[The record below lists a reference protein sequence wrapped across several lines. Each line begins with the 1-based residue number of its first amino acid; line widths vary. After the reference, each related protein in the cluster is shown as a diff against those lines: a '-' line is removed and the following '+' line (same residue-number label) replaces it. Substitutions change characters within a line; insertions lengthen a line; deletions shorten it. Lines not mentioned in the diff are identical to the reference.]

1 MQLTRREGINQRNGV
16 FLMNPAGNK
25 QGYKILVVDDEDHI
39 RRILKFQLEKHGYR
53 VVLAENGEVALEL
66 VRRESPDLIL
76 LDLMM
81 PRIDG
86 FETCRR
92 IRQNF
97 QTSQIPVIILTA
109 KSELPDKIKG
119 LQDGANDYL
128 IKPYSNEELL
138 LRVRNVLEWSLRQ
151 KEANPLTGLPG
162 NRAIE
167 KELQAR
173 IESKAPF
180 AFLYLDI
187 DNFKPYNDHYGYQK
201 GDDAILFLG
210 DIITEAVNSLGGGDD
225 FVGHIGGDD
234 FVIIT
239 APERAEFIARHIVD
253 EFDRGSLVLLREE
266 DITRGFME
274 VRNRLGDVKRMP
286 VMSLTIAIVLDEE
299 GKLKHYAQVN
309 DIASELKQYGKGMVG
324 SIVVRERRK
333 SNEPAQKVES
343 EG

>member
-1 MQLTRREGINQRNGV
+1 MEN
-16 FLMNPAGNK
+16 AGSK
-25 QGYKILVVDDEDHI
+25 QDYKILVVDDEDHI

-53 VVLAENGEVALEL
+53 VVVAENGEIALEL
-66 VRRESPDLIL
+66 MRREAPDLVL

-81 PRIDG
+81 PKIDG

-97 QTSQIPVIILTA
+97 QTSQIPIIMLTA

-138 LRVRNVLEWSLRQ
+138 LRVGNVLDWSLKQ

-167 KELQAR
+167 KELQGR
-173 IESKAPF
+173 IEGKEPF

-210 DIITEAVNSLGGGDD
+210 DIVTEAVNSLGGVND

-234 FVIIT
+234 FVVIT
-239 APERAEFIARHIVD
+239 SPARAEFIARHIVD
-253 EFDRGSLVLLREE
+253 EFDKGSLILLHEE
-266 DITRGFME
+266 DIGRGFME
-274 VRNRLGDVKRMP
+274 VQNRLGEIKRMP
-286 VMSLTIAIVLDEE
+286 LMSLTIALVVDDE

-309 DIASELKQYGKGMVG
+309 DIASELKQYGKAMVG
-324 SIVVRERRK
+324 SVVVRERRK
-333 SNEPAQKVES
+333 GSEAALQVES
-343 EG
+343 EH

>member
-1 MQLTRREGINQRNGV
+1 MDN
-16 FLMNPAGNK
+16 AGNK
-25 QGYKILVVDDEDHI
+25 QSYKILVVDDEDHI
-39 RRILKFQLEKHGYR
+39 RRILKFQLEKRGYR
-53 VVLAENGEVALEL
+53 VVLAENGEIALEL

-81 PRIDG
+81 PKIDG

-97 QTSQIPVIILTA
+97 QTSQIPIIMLTA
-109 KSELPDKIKG
+109 KTELQDKIKG

-138 LRVRNVLEWSLRQ
+138 LRVGNVLDWSLKQ

-167 KELQAR
+167 KELQGR
-173 IESKAPF
+173 IEKTEPF

-201 GDDAILFLG
+201 GDEAILFLS
-210 DIITEAVNSLGGGDD
+210 DIVTEAVNALGGAND

-234 FVIIT
+234 FVVIT
-239 APERAEFIARHIVD
+239 SPARAEFIARHIID
-253 EFDRGSLVLLREE
+253 EFDKGSLILLRE
-266 DITRGFME
+266 DDVRRGFME
-274 VRNRLGDVKRMP
+274 VRSRLGEVKRMP
-286 VMSLTIAIVLDEE
+286 LMSLTIALVVDDE

-309 DIASELKQYGKGMVG
+309 DIASELKRYGKGMSG
-324 SIVVRERRK
+324 SVVVRERRK
-333 SNEPAQKVES
+333 TSEAEEKVEF
-343 EG
+343 GA

>member
-1 MQLTRREGINQRNGV
+1 MDN
-16 FLMNPAGNK
+16 AGNK

-39 RRILKFQLEKHGYR
+39 RRILKYQLEKHGYR
-53 VVLAENGEVALEL
+53 VVLAENGEIALEL
-66 VRRESPDLIL
+66 VRREAPDLIL

-81 PRIDG
+81 PKIDG

-92 IRQNF
+92 IRQSF
-97 QTSQIPVIILTA
+97 QTSQIPIIMLTA
-109 KSELPDKIKG
+109 KTELQDKIKG

-138 LRVRNVLEWSLRQ
+138 LRVGNVLDWSVKQ

-167 KELQAR
+167 KELQGR
-173 IESKAPF
+173 IEKTVPF

-201 GDDAILFLG
+201 GDEAILFLS
-210 DIITEAVNSLGGGDD
+210 DIVTEAVNALGGAND

-234 FVIIT
+234 FVVIT
-239 APERAEFIARHIVD
+239 SPARAEFIARHIID
-253 EFDRGSLVLLREE
+253 EFDKGSLILLHE
-266 DITRGFME
+266 DDVRRGFME
-274 VRNRLGDVKRMP
+274 VRSRLGEVKRMP
-286 VMSLTIAIVLDEE
+286 LMSLTIALVVDDE

-309 DIASELKQYGKGMVG
+309 DIASELKRYGKGMSG
-324 SIVVRERRK
+324 SVVVRERRK
-333 SNEPAQKVES
+333 TSEAEEKVEF
-343 EG
+343 GA

>member
-1 MQLTRREGINQRNGV
+1 MEN
-16 FLMNPAGNK
+16 AGRK

-39 RRILKFQLEKHGYR
+39 RRILKFQLEKHGFR
-53 VVLAENGEVALEL
+53 VILAENGEVALEII
-66 VRRESPDLIL
+66 RRESPDLVI

-81 PRIDG
+81 PKIDG

-92 IRQNF
+92 IRRSF
-97 QTSQIPVIILTA
+97 QTAQIPIIMLTA

-128 IKPYSNEELL
+128 VKPYSNEELL
-138 LRVRNVLEWSLRQ
+138 LRVRNVLDWSNRQ

-173 IESKAPF
+173 IESKKPF

-187 DNFKPYNDHYGYQK
+187 DNFKPYNDHYGYQR
-201 GDDAILFLG
+201 GDDAILFLS
-210 DIITEAVNSLGGGDD
+210 DIVTEAVRSLGGAND

-234 FVIIT
+234 FVVIT
-239 APERAEFIARHIVD
+239 SPARGEFIGRHIID
-253 EFDRGSLVLLREE
+253 EFDKGSLILLNDE
-266 DITRGFME
+266 DVRRGFME
-274 VRNRLGDVKRMP
+274 IRNRLGEMKRMP
-286 VMSLTIAIVLDEE
+286 LMSLTIAIVMDDE

-309 DIASELKQYGKGMVG
+309 DIASELKQYGKGMAG
-324 SIVVRERRK
+324 SVVVRERRK
-333 SNEPAQKVES
+333 ESGAAQKVQS
-343 EG
+343 

>member
-1 MQLTRREGINQRNGV
+1 MEN
-16 FLMNPAGNK
+16 AGSK
-25 QGYKILVVDDEDHI
+25 QDYKILVVDDEDHI

-53 VVLAENGEVALEL
+53 VVVAENGEIALEL
-66 VRRESPDLIL
+66 MRREAPDLVL

-81 PRIDG
+81 PKIDG

-97 QTSQIPVIILTA
+97 QTSQIPIIMLTA

-138 LRVRNVLEWSLRQ
+138 LRVGNVLDWSLKQ

-167 KELQAR
+167 KELQGR
-173 IESKAPF
+173 IEGKEPF

-210 DIITEAVNSLGGGDD
+210 DIVTEAVNSLGGVND

-234 FVIIT
+234 FVVIT
-239 APERAEFIARHIVD
+239 SPARAEFISRHIID
-253 EFDRGSLVLLREE
+253 EFDKGSLILLHEE
-266 DITRGFME
+266 DIGRGFME
-274 VRNRLGDVKRMP
+274 VQNRLGEIKRMP
-286 VMSLTIAIVLDEE
+286 LMSLTIALVVDDE

-309 DIASELKQYGKGMVG
+309 DIASELKQYGKAMVG
-324 SIVVRERRK
+324 SVVVRERRK
-333 SNEPAQKVES
+333 GSETALQVES
-343 EG
+343 EH

>member
-1 MQLTRREGINQRNGV
+1 
-16 FLMNPAGNK
+16 MNSAASS

-66 VRRESPDLIL
+66 VRRENPDLIL

-97 QTSQIPVIILTA
+97 QTSQIPIIILTA

-138 LRVRNVLEWSLRQ
+138 LRVRNVLEWSHRQ

-173 IESKAPF
+173 IESAAPF

-210 DIITEAVNSLGGGDD
+210 DIITEAVNSLGGAGD

-234 FVIIT
+234 FVVIT
-239 APERAEFIARHIVD
+239 SPERAEFIARQIVD

-274 VRNRLGDVKRMP
+274 VRNRLGEIRRMP
-286 VMSLTIAIVLDEE
+286 VMSLTIALVLDEE

-324 SIVVRERRK
+324 SVVVRERRK
-333 SNEPAQKVES
+333 TNEPAQKVES
-343 EG
+343 AG

>member
-1 MQLTRREGINQRNGV
+1 MEN
-16 FLMNPAGNK
+16 AGSK
-25 QGYKILVVDDEDHI
+25 QDYKILVVDDEDHI

-53 VVLAENGEVALEL
+53 VVVAENGEIALEL
-66 VRRESPDLIL
+66 MRREAPDLVL

-81 PRIDG
+81 PKIDG

-97 QTSQIPVIILTA
+97 QTSQIPIIMLTA

-138 LRVRNVLEWSLRQ
+138 LRVGNVLDWSLKQ

-167 KELQAR
+167 KELQGR
-173 IESKAPF
+173 IEGKEPF

-201 GDDAILFLG
+201 GDDAILFLS
-210 DIITEAVNSLGGGDD
+210 DIVTEAVNSLGGVND

-234 FVIIT
+234 FVVIT
-239 APERAEFIARHIVD
+239 SPARAEFISRHIID
-253 EFDRGSLVLLREE
+253 EFDKGSLILLHEE
-266 DITRGFME
+266 DIGRGFME
-274 VRNRLGDVKRMP
+274 VQNRLGEIKRMP
-286 VMSLTIAIVLDEE
+286 LMSLTIALVVDDE

-309 DIASELKQYGKGMVG
+309 DIASELKQYGKAMVG
-324 SIVVRERRK
+324 SVVVRERRK
-333 SNEPAQKVES
+333 GSETALQVES
-343 EG
+343 EH

>member
-1 MQLTRREGINQRNGV
+1 MDTMDKKRD
-16 FLMNPAGNK
+16 
-25 QGYKILVVDDEDHI
+25 YKVLVVDDEDHI
-39 RRILKFQLEKHGYR
+39 RRILKFQLEKHNYR
-53 VVLAENGEVALEL
+53 VVLAENGEIALEL
-66 VRRESPDLIL
+66 VRRESPDLII

-81 PRIDG
+81 PKIDG

-97 QTSQIPVIILTA
+97 QTAQIPIIMLTA

-138 LRVRNVLEWSLRQ
+138 LRVRNVLEWSLKQ

-167 KELQAR
+167 KELQGR
-173 IESKAPF
+173 IESKEPF

-201 GDDAILFLG
+201 GDEAILFLS
-210 DIITEAVNSLGGGDD
+210 DIVTEAVNSLGGAND

-239 APERAEFIARHIVD
+239 SPARAEFISRHIID
-253 EFDRGSLVLLREE
+253 EFDKGSLILLRED
-266 DITRGFME
+266 DIRKGFME
-274 VRNRLGDVKRMP
+274 VRNRLGEIKRMP
-286 VMSLTIAIVLDEE
+286 LMSLTIALVIDDE

-309 DIASELKQYGKGMVG
+309 DIASELKRYGKGMVG
-324 SIVVRERRK
+324 SVVVRERRK
-333 SNEPAQKVES
+333 TSEAEESVES
-343 EG
+343 NQ

>member
-1 MQLTRREGINQRNGV
+1 M
-16 FLMNPAGNK
+16 MSAGNK

-53 VVLAENGEVALEL
+53 VVLAENGEVALEI

-173 IESKAPF
+173 IERKASF
-180 AFLYLDI
+180 AFLYVDI

-234 FVIIT
+234 FVVIT
-239 APERAEFIARHIVD
+239 TAERAEYIARHIID
-253 EFDRGSLVLLREE
+253 EFDRGVLVLLQEE
-266 DITRGFME
+266 DIRRGFME
-274 VRNRLGDVKRMP
+274 VRNRLGEIRRMP
-286 VMSLTIAIVLDEE
+286 VMSLTIALVLDEE

-324 SIVVRERRK
+324 SVVVRERRK
-333 SNEPAQKVES
+333 TNEPANKVES
-343 EG
+343 GG

>member
-1 MQLTRREGINQRNGV
+1 MDN
-16 FLMNPAGNK
+16 AGSK
-25 QGYKILVVDDEDHI
+25 QGYKVLVVDDEDHI

-53 VVLAENGEVALEL
+53 VVLAENGEIALEL
-66 VRRESPDLIL
+66 VRREAPDLIL

-81 PRIDG
+81 PRVDG

-97 QTSQIPVIILTA
+97 QTSQIPIIMLTA
-109 KSELPDKIKG
+109 KSELPDRIKG

-138 LRVRNVLEWSLRQ
+138 LRVGNVLDWSLKQ

-167 KELQAR
+167 KELQGR
-173 IESKAPF
+173 IEKKEPF

-201 GDDAILFLG
+201 GDEAILFLS
-210 DIITEAVNSLGGGDD
+210 DIVTEAVNSLGGARD

-234 FVIIT
+234 FVVIT
-239 APERAEFIARHIVD
+239 SPARAEFVARHIID
-253 EFDRGSLVLLREE
+253 EFDKGSLILLREE
-266 DITRGFME
+266 DIRRGFME
-274 VRNRLGDVKRMP
+274 IRSRLGEVKRLP
-286 VMSLTIAIVLDEE
+286 LMSLTIALVLDDE

-309 DIASELKQYGKGMVG
+309 DIASELKRYGKGMSG
-324 SIVVRERRK
+324 SVVVRERRK
-333 SNEPAQKVES
+333 TSEAEETVEF
-343 EG
+343 EH

>member
-1 MQLTRREGINQRNGV
+1 MDN
-16 FLMNPAGNK
+16 AGK
-25 QGYKILVVDDEDHI
+25 QQGYKILVVDDEDHI

-53 VVLAENGEVALEL
+53 VVLAENGEIALEL
-66 VRRESPDLIL
+66 VRREAPDLIL

-97 QTSQIPVIILTA
+97 QTAQIPIIMLTA

-128 IKPYSNEELL
+128 IKPYANEELL
-138 LRVRNVLEWSLRQ
+138 LRVGNVLDWSLKQ

-162 NRAIE
+162 TRAIE
-167 KELQAR
+167 KDLQGR
-173 IESKAPF
+173 IEKREPF

-201 GDDAILFLG
+201 GDEAILFLS
-210 DIITEAVNSLGGGDD
+210 DIVTEAVNSLGGAND

-234 FVIIT
+234 FVVIT
-239 APERAEFIARHIVD
+239 SPARAEFIARHIID
-253 EFDRGSLVLLREE
+253 EFDKGSLVLLHE
-266 DITRGFME
+266 DDVRRGFME
-274 VRNRLGDVKRMP
+274 VRSRLGEVKRMP
-286 VMSLTIAIVLDEE
+286 LMSLTIALVVDDE

-309 DIASELKQYGKGMVG
+309 DIASELKRYGKGMSG
-324 SIVVRERRK
+324 SVVVRERRK
-333 SNEPAQKVES
+333 TSEAEETVEF
-343 EG
+343 EH

>member
-1 MQLTRREGINQRNGV
+1 MQYISRR
-16 FLMNPAGNK
+16 
-25 QGYKILVVDDEDHI
+25 QGYKVLVADDEDHI

-66 VRRESPDLIL
+66 VRRESPDLVI

-81 PRIDG
+81 PKIDG
-86 FETCRR
+86 FEACRR
-92 IRQNF
+92 IRKNF
-97 QTSQIPVIILTA
+97 QTAQIPIIMLTA

-138 LRVRNVLEWSLRQ
+138 LRVQNVLEWSLKQ

-167 KELQAR
+167 RELQFR
-173 IESKAPF
+173 IESKQPF

-201 GDDAILFLG
+201 GDEAILFLN
-210 DIITEAVNSLGGGDD
+210 DIITEAVNSLGGGND

-234 FVIIT
+234 FVVIT
-239 APERAEFIARHIVD
+239 SAARAEFIGRHIID
-253 EFDRGSLVLLREE
+253 EFDKGSLILLHEE
-266 DITRGFME
+266 DVRKGFME
-274 VRNRLGDVKRMP
+274 IRNRLGEIKRMP
-286 VMSLTIAIVLDEE
+286 LMSLTIALVVDEE

-324 SIVVRERRK
+324 SVVVRERRK
-333 SNEPAQKVES
+333 ETAGAQQVKS
-343 EG
+343 

>member
-1 MQLTRREGINQRNGV
+1 MIS
-16 FLMNPAGNK
+16 AGNK

-53 VVLAENGEVALEL
+53 VVLAENGEVALEI

-173 IESKAPF
+173 IERKTSF
-180 AFLYLDI
+180 AFLYVDI

-234 FVIIT
+234 FVVIT
-239 APERAEFIARHIVD
+239 TAERAEYIARHIID
-253 EFDRGSLVLLREE
+253 EFDRGVLVLLKEE
-266 DITRGFME
+266 DIRRGFME
-274 VRNRLGDVKRMP
+274 VQNRLGEIRRMP
-286 VMSLTIAIVLDEE
+286 VMSLTIALVLDED

-324 SIVVRERRK
+324 SVVVRERRK
-333 SNEPAQKVES
+333 SNEPANKVES
-343 EG
+343 GG

>member
-1 MQLTRREGINQRNGV
+1 MQLARREGIGKRDGV
-16 FLMNPAGNK
+16 FLMKRAGSK

-39 RRILKFQLEKHGYR
+39 RRILKFQLEKHGYE

-66 VRRESPDLIL
+66 VRREGPDLIL

-234 FVIIT
+234 FVVIT
-239 APERAEFIARHIVD
+239 SPERSEFIARHIID

-266 DITRGFME
+266 DISRGFME
-274 VRNRLGDVKRMP
+274 VRSRLGEIKRMP
-286 VMSLTIAIVLDEE
+286 VMSLTIALVLDEE

-324 SIVVRERRK
+324 SVVVRERRK
-333 SNEPAQKVES
+333 ANEPAQKVES

>member
-1 MQLTRREGINQRNGV
+1 MES
-16 FLMNPAGNK
+16 AGNK
-25 QGYKILVVDDEDHI
+25 QGYKVLVVDDEDHI
-39 RRILKFQLEKHGYR
+39 RRILKFQLEKHGFR
-53 VVLAENGEVALEL
+53 VILAENGEIALEII
-66 VRRESPDLIL
+66 RREAPDLVL

-81 PRIDG
+81 PKIDG

-92 IRQNF
+92 IRRNF
-97 QTSQIPVIILTA
+97 QTSQIPVIMLTA

-138 LRVRNVLEWSLRQ
+138 LRVRNVLDWSLKQ

-167 KELQAR
+167 KELQSR
-173 IESKAPF
+173 IEAKAPF

-201 GDDAILFLG
+201 GDEAILFLG
-210 DIITEAVNSLGGGDD
+210 DIVTEAVNSLGGAND

-234 FVIIT
+234 FVVIT
-239 APERAEFIARHIVD
+239 TPARAEFIARHIID
-253 EFDRGSLVLLREE
+253 EFDKGSLILLHEE
-266 DITRGFME
+266 DIDKGFME
-274 VRNRLGDVKRMP
+274 IHNRLGEIKRMP
-286 VMSLTIAIVLDEE
+286 LMSLTIALVVDDE

-309 DIASELKQYGKGMVG
+309 DIASELKQYGKAMVG
-324 SIVVRERRK
+324 SVVVRERRK
-333 SNEPAQKVES
+333 GAEPPVQVES
-343 EG
+343 EDSSGDSGSGAGQ

>member
-1 MQLTRREGINQRNGV
+1 MQS
-16 FLMNPAGNK
+16 AGTK
-25 QGYKILVVDDEDHI
+25 QGYKILIVDDEDHI

-53 VVLAENGEVALEL
+53 VVTAENGEVALEM

-81 PRIDG
+81 PKMDG

-97 QTSQIPVIILTA
+97 QTSQIPIIMLTA

-138 LRVRNVLEWSLRQ
+138 LRVGNVLDWSLRQ

-167 KELQAR
+167 KELGGR
-173 IESKAPF
+173 IEKQEPF

-187 DNFKPYNDHYGYQK
+187 DNFKAYNDHYGYQK
-201 GDDAILFLG
+201 GDDAILFLS
-210 DIITEAVNSLGGGDD
+210 DIVTEAVNSLGGAQD

-234 FVIIT
+234 FVVLT
-239 APERAEFIARHIVD
+239 SPARAEVIARHIID
-253 EFDRGSLVLLREE
+253 EFDKGSLILLRE
-266 DITRGFME
+266 DDLRKGYME
-274 VRNRLGDVKRMP
+274 VRNRLGEVKRMP
-286 VMSLTIAIVLDEE
+286 LMSLTIALVVDEE

-309 DIASELKQYGKGMVG
+309 DIATELKRYGKAMAG
-324 SIVVRERRK
+324 SVVVRERRK
-333 SNEPAQKVES
+333 TNEPAAKLET
-343 EG
+343 GA

>member
-1 MQLTRREGINQRNGV
+1 MSG
-16 FLMNPAGNK
+16 AGSK

-39 RRILKFQLEKHGYR
+39 RRILKFQLEKHGYQ
-53 VVLAENGEVALEL
+53 VVLAENGEIALEL

-92 IRQNF
+92 IRRNF

-173 IESKAPF
+173 IENKAPF

-187 DNFKPYNDHYGYQK
+187 DNFKPYNDHYGYQR

-210 DIITEAVNSLGGGDD
+210 DIVTEAVNSLGGGDD

-234 FVIIT
+234 FVVIT
-239 APERAEFIARHIVD
+239 TPERAEFIARHIID
-253 EFDRGSLVLLREE
+253 EFDRGSLVLLNEE
-266 DITRGFME
+266 DIRRGFME
-274 VRNRLGDVKRMP
+274 VHNRLGEIKRMP
-286 VMSLTIAIVLDEE
+286 VMSLTVALVLDDE

-309 DIASELKQYGKGMVG
+309 DIATELKQYGKRMVG

>member
-1 MQLTRREGINQRNGV
+1 MEN
-16 FLMNPAGNK
+16 AGSK
-25 QGYKILVVDDEDHI
+25 QDYKILVVDDEDHI

-53 VVLAENGEVALEL
+53 VVVAENGEIALEL
-66 VRRESPDLIL
+66 LRREAPDLVL

-81 PRIDG
+81 PKIDG

-97 QTSQIPVIILTA
+97 QTSQIPIIMLTA

-138 LRVRNVLEWSLRQ
+138 LRVGNVLDWSLKQ

-167 KELQAR
+167 KELQGR
-173 IESKAPF
+173 IEGKEPF

-210 DIITEAVNSLGGGDD
+210 DIVTEAVNSLGGVND

-234 FVIIT
+234 FVVIT
-239 APERAEFIARHIVD
+239 SPARAEFISRHIID
-253 EFDRGSLVLLREE
+253 EFDKGSLILLHEE
-266 DITRGFME
+266 DIGRGFME
-274 VRNRLGDVKRMP
+274 VQNRLGEIKRMP
-286 VMSLTIAIVLDEE
+286 LMSLTIALVVDDE

-309 DIASELKQYGKGMVG
+309 DIASELKQYGKAMVG
-324 SIVVRERRK
+324 SVVVRERRK
-333 SNEPAQKVES
+333 GSEAALQVES
-343 EG
+343 EH